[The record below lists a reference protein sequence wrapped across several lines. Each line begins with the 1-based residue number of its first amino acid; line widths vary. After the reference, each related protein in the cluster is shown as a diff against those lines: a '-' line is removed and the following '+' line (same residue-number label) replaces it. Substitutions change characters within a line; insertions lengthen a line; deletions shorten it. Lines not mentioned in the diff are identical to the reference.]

1 MEKDLNK
8 IMMSN
13 GKQTAAEWL
22 KTQPEKYWE
31 EATEAIHEC
40 LKRGWAL
47 HSGHIQMIARELD
60 AIRNPKGW

>member
-8 IMMSN
+8 LMMSN

-22 KTQPEKYWE
+22 KAQPQKWE
-31 EATEAIHEC
+31 ERLTEAIYEC
-40 LKRGWAL
+40 LKRGWML
-47 HSGHIQMIARELD
+47 HTGNIYPIARELD

>member
-1 MEKDLNK
+1 MEKDLTK

-22 KTQPEKYWE
+22 KAQPQKWE
-31 EATEAIHEC
+31 EELTEAIYEC
-40 LKRGWAL
+40 LKRGWTL
-47 HSGHIQMIARELD
+47 HTANIYPIARELD